1 MIKLLLT
8 LILACLPLTASAD
21 WFSTP
26 VLGDD
31 TTIEKSAGKLR
42 VKDGGISAAK
52 LATNAVTTVKI
63 TDSNVTTAKIADSNV
78 TTAKIADSNVTA
90 AKVTALIGTAVSKSD
105 ATNYQATTDGYFCG
119 VITCGTSSINVGK
132 ITVYSDSTATPTTI
146 VNAAN
151 CSVHA
156 DSVSQTATG
165 NVGGFCHPIKKNEY
179 YRGELTSVNSGGG
192 STGAS
197 ATYSFIP
204 LGN

>member
-1 MIKLLLT
+1 MIK
-8 LILACLPLTASAD
+8 ILASLLIAVFISIPARAD

-26 VLGDD
+26 VLGDN
-31 TTIEKSAGKLR
+31 TTIEKSAGRLQ

-52 LATNAVTTVKI
+52 LASNSVTTVKI
-63 TDSNVTTAKIADSNV
+63 TDSNVTTAKIAD
-78 TTAKIADSNVTA
+78 ANVTA

-119 VITCGTSSINVGK
+119 VITCGTLSINVGK

-204 LGN
+204 LGS